1 MVIPDGA
8 AGLGN
13 VGNARLSGPLHVV
26 AKGEEGV
33 AANSDAGLSGDPS
46 LLFLRGQDLGADLK
60 GVLPHAVGQHVL
72 ILVGGVDV
80 NGVVPVRAADVVHEL
95 QTQHLG
101 MLAQIPVVRLLACQT
116 GAVDAAL
123 LACAHADGLTVL
135 HVADGVGLG
144 VFQSDEG
151 HDHVDLGSLRKLL
164 VFRDDVGQHLPVDH
178 KVIAALLEGDAEHI
192 LVLRGGGDV
201 VRVDLDHVVAALLLG
216 FQNFQRLVGIAGGDD
231 AVGYLALEVL
241 GGGGVADVGESG
253 PVTVGAQAV
262 STPGADIGA
271 GDGRELGGVIHEVD
285 LPVHLAQ
292 GPSYGG
298 AGGGNVLKAGGGGQA
313 GGGLQFLH

>member
-1 MVIPDGA
+1 M
-8 AGLGN
+8 
-13 VGNARLSGPLHVV
+13 
-26 AKGEEGV
+26 
-33 AANSDAGLSGDPS
+33 
-46 LLFLRGQDLGADLK
+46 
-60 GVLPHAVGQHVL
+60 
-72 ILVGGVDV
+72 
-80 NGVVPVRAADVVHEL
+80 
-95 QTQHLG
+95 
-101 MLAQIPVVRLLACQT
+101 
-116 GAVDAAL
+116 DAAL

-135 HVADGVGLG
+135 HIADGVGLG

-192 LVLRGGGDV
+192 LVLHGGGDV

-231 AVGYLALEVL
+231 AVGHLALEVL

-262 STPGADIGA
+262 SAAGADISA
-271 GDGRELGGVIHEVD
+271 GDGGELGGVIHEVD

-292 GPSYGG
+292 GPSHGG
-298 AGGGNVLKAGGGGQA
+298 TGGGDVLEAGGGGQA